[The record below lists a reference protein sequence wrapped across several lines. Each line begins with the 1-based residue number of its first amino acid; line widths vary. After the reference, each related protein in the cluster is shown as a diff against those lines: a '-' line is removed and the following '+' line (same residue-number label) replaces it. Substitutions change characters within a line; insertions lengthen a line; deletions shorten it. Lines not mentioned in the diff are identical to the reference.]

1 LLLYLLRDYFSDHRN
16 SKTICKYKEAIA
28 RNPSFH
34 RRWGGFHQFHLEIDG
49 NKKNILII
57 LFILS
62 NLTYYNRIHSN
73 KLLFAI
79 LRENKMKI
87 YVCVKHVPDSAA
99 KITIVGSNRIDESVT
114 FLMNPYDEHAI
125 EEAARLKKQVGGVEV
140 IAVSV
145 GKTDAANT
153 IQSAL
158 AMGADRGILVTTD
171 SRPDSLVTARAL
183 KAAIEQ
189 DGQADIIFTGKESID
204 SEGFQTMH
212 RLAAAMDMPAA
223 SGVESFALEP
233 GRVRVE
239 CDFEAGAREVIEMSL
254 PCVIGCGKG
263 LNKPSYPTL
272 PAIIKARKK
281 EVQQIDLQSLNIG
294 KPAGSIEILELKTAV
309 EEREPQEIKG
319 APEEIAGE
327 IARILREEAK
337 IITER

>member
-1 LLLYLLRDYFSDHRN
+1 
-16 SKTICKYKEAIA
+16 
-28 RNPSFH
+28 
-34 RRWGGFHQFHLEIDG
+34 
-49 NKKNILII
+49 
-57 LFILS
+57 
-62 NLTYYNRIHSN
+62 
-73 KLLFAI
+73 
-79 LRENKMKI
+79 MKI

-99 KITIVGSNRIDESVT
+99 KITITGNNQIDESVT

-125 EEAARLKKQVGGVEV
+125 EEAARLKKQVDEAEV

-145 GKTDAANT
+145 GKADAANT

-158 AMGADRGILVTTD
+158 AMGADRGILVRTD

-189 DGQADIIFTGKESID
+189 DGRADIIFTGKASID

-223 SGVESFALEP
+223 SGVESFALEQ
-233 GRVRVE
+233 GRVLVE
-239 CDFEAGAREVIEMSL
+239 CDLEAGAREVIEMSL

-281 EVQQIDLQSLNIG
+281 EVKQIDLQSLNIG
-294 KPAGSIEILELKTAV
+294 KPAGSIEILELKPAI
-309 EEREPQEIKG
+309 EERRPQEVKG

-327 IARILREEAK
+327 LVRILQEEAK
-337 IITER
+337 VITEQ

>member
-1 LLLYLLRDYFSDHRN
+1 
-16 SKTICKYKEAIA
+16 
-28 RNPSFH
+28 
-34 RRWGGFHQFHLEIDG
+34 
-49 NKKNILII
+49 
-57 LFILS
+57 
-62 NLTYYNRIHSN
+62 
-73 KLLFAI
+73 
-79 LRENKMKI
+79 MKI

-99 KITIVGSNRIDESVT
+99 KITITGNNQIDESVT

-125 EEAARLKKQVGGVEV
+125 EEAARLKKQVGAAEV

-145 GKTDAANT
+145 GKADAANT

-189 DGQADIIFTGKESID
+189 DGRADIIFTGKASID
-204 SEGFQTMH
+204 SEGFQTMY

-223 SGVESFALEP
+223 SGVASFALER
-233 GRVRVE
+233 GRVLVE
-239 CDFEAGAREVIEMSL
+239 CDLEAGAREVIEMSL

-294 KPAGSIEILELKTAV
+294 KPAGSIEILELKPAI
-309 EEREPQEIKG
+309 EERRPQEVKG
-319 APEEIAGE
+319 TPEEIADE
-327 IARILREEAK
+327 LVRILQEEAK
-337 IITER
+337 INIER